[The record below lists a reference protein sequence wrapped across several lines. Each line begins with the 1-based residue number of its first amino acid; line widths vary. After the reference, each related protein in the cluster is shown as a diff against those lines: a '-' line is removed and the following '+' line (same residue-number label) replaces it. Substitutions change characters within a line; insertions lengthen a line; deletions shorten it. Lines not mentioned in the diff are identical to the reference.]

1 LILILFIAKIIKTW
15 ENPTKL
21 DKDTQTY
28 GDNDPLDIIEIGQT
42 IAKQAEVKQVK
53 ILGVM
58 AYIDEGIFI
67 FSILYIFSCD
77 NKLLIYMYINI

>member
-1 LILILFIAKIIKTW
+1 MNQTW

-21 DKDTQTY
+21 NRDTQTY
-28 GDNDPLDIIEIGQT
+28 GDNDPLDIIEIGQK

-58 AYIDEGIFI
+58 AYIDEGI
-67 FSILYIFSCD
+67 
-77 NKLLIYMYINI
+77 